1 MVKILLLRNVL
12 VLICLLPGLGTIL
25 ALIGFVTYM
34 VFMQSFGL
42 HNILGEDN
50 FTLDFWDKISNR
62 KSYQRSILYSIYIGS
77 FSTVFSILIAYP
89 IALWLRKPFRGS
101 VLISSVLKAP
111 LLVHGLVAAFLFLN
125 VIEYHGLVNQILQY
139 LQITGG
145 PIRMRNDK
153 NALGVLFLQTW
164 KNMPFALLLVSA
176 ALSAISDDIMEAAK
190 DLGANLYNRFI
201 DIIIPLS
208 LSALKAASIIIFI
221 GAFADFTFQ
230 ALAGPTNRFSLSQL
244 MVEYRSR
251 NKWNEAATV
260 GVTLIILSF
269 IGAIFISVISDRIFK
284 YPGLFSQTIFWK
296 TRVFLNKRRKN
307 GL

>member
-1 MVKILLLRNVL
+1 MVIILVLRNIL
-12 VLICLLPGLGTIL
+12 VLLCLFPGLGTIL
-25 ALIGFVTYM
+25 VLIGFVTYM

-42 HNILGEDN
+42 QNILGEDN
-50 FTLDFWDKISNR
+50 FTLDFWEKISNR

-77 FSTVFSILIAYP
+77 FSTIFSVLIAYP

-101 VLISSVLKAP
+101 ILISSVLKAP

-125 VIEYHGLVNQILQY
+125 VIEYHGLINQLLQY
-139 LQITGG
+139 LQITDG
-145 PIRMRNDK
+145 PIRMRNDR
-153 NALGVLFLQTW
+153 NAIGVLFLQTW

-176 ALSAISDDIMEAAK
+176 ALSSIRDDIMEAAK
-190 DLGANLYNRFI
+190 DLGANLYRRFI
-201 DIIIPLS
+201 DVIIPLS

-244 MVEYRSR
+244 MVEYRGR
-251 NKWNEAATV
+251 NKWNEAAAV

-269 IGAIFISVISDRIFK
+269 IGSILISLTSDRLFK

-296 TRVFLNKRRKN
+296 IRVFLNKWRKN
-307 GL
+307 DL